1 MYLSPVDIEPNP
13 QNPRL
18 LFDQEPLAVL
28 KKSISEVGILVPL
41 LVYQKANG
49 RYVILDG
56 QRRWQCATDLKMDKV
71 PVNMISEPTTI
82 QNILTM
88 FNIHNVRE
96 EWELAPTALKLEVV
110 MRVLKSTD
118 EETLSKLT
126 GLTAWNVRR
135 CQVLLSFPK
144 KYLDMTIVPDPQ
156 KRLKGDF
163 FVELHPALELI
174 KDVFPRLYAE
184 YSRNGITDRMLDK
197 YKAHDIKAV
206 TEFRDLVKLIR
217 ATERGAPKRD
227 VEKLLR
233 SILEQPGIGIRQSF
247 KSSEKIIYDVEKITK
262 ACRTLERSLAKLDT
276 SQLRDATIVVKSL
289 RDLRESIDA
298 ILRRMERRR

>member
-1 MYLSPVDIEPNP
+1 MYLSPLEIEPNP

-18 LFDQEPLAVL
+18 LFDQEPLAIL
-28 KKSISEVGILVPL
+28 QKSIREVGILVPL

-56 QRRWQCATDLKMDKV
+56 QRRWQCATDLKMSKV

-126 GLTAWNVRR
+126 GLTAWNVKR
-135 CQVLLSFPK
+135 CRVLLSFPK

-174 KDVFPRLYAE
+174 KDTFPRIYAE
-184 YSRNGITDRMLDK
+184 YTRNGITDRMLGK
-197 YKAHDIKAV
+197 YRAGDIKAV
-206 TEFRDLVKLIR
+206 TEFRDLVKLIK
-217 ATERGAPKRD
+217 ATKKGASRKD
-227 VEKLLR
+227 VERLLR
-233 SILEQPGIGIRQSF
+233 SILERPGIGIRQAF
-247 KSSEKIIYDVEKITK
+247 KSSEKIIYDAEKIVK
-262 ACRTLERSLAKLDT
+262 ACRNLERSLAKLDA
-276 SQLRDATIVVKSL
+276 SRLKDASVFLKSL
-289 RDLRESIDA
+289 RALRRSIDHVLERVEA
-298 ILRRMERRR
+298 RR